1 MYLDLDAEQLRS
13 RLLGPLWRDAVDV
26 WRDIDAIRNVPAAR
40 RLLDA
45 GADPH
50 DLSVALRAAALDAVF
65 TALSRIDDGGVDDRA
80 ADRPGSMDGVDDLA
94 SGGGWCLVRTCRDG
108 TPTMQVLDRLRED
121 LLAQDPSGRAGV
133 DLRR

>member
-1 MYLDLDAEQLRS
+1 MHLDLDLEDRRALVLR
-13 RLLGPLWRDAVDV
+13 PLWQDAVDV

-45 GADPH
+45 GADPS
-50 DLSVALRAAALDAVF
+50 DLSIALRAASLDAVF
-65 TALSRIDDGGVDDRA
+65 AALCRID
-80 ADRPGSMDGVDDLA
+80 
-94 SGGGWCLVRTCRDG
+94 GGGPASTGAEGAAGGWRLVRTAPDG
-108 TPTMQVLDRLRED
+108 ALTRETLDGLSEG

>member
-1 MYLDLDAEQLRS
+1 MYLDLEAEQLRS

-26 WRDIDAIRNVPAAR
+26 WRNIDAIRNVPAAR

-50 DLSVALRAAALDAVF
+50 DLSVAMCAAALDAVF
-65 TALSRIDDGGVDDRA
+65 AALTRVDDGGAPDADDM
-80 ADRPGSMDGVDDLA
+80 DPGA
-94 SGGGWCLVRTCRDG
+94 SGWCLVRTDPQG
-108 TPTMQVLDRLRED
+108 QPTRQVLHRLREE

>member
-13 RLLGPLWRDAVDV
+13 RLLGPLWRDAVDT

-50 DLSVALRAAALDAVF
+50 DLSVAMCAAALDAVF
-65 TALSRIDDGGVDDRA
+65 AALSRVDDGGAPGADGSGRRA
-80 ADRPGSMDGVDDLA
+80 
-94 SGGGWCLVRTCRDG
+94 GGWCLVSTDPDG
-108 TPTMQVLDRLRED
+108 HPTTQVLHRLRED
-121 LLAQDPSGRAGV
+121 LLDADPTGRAGV